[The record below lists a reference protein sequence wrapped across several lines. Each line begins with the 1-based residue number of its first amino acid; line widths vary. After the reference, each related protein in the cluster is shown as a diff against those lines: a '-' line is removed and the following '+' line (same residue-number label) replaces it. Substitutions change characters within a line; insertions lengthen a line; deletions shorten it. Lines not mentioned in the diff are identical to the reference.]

1 MHFKLPL
8 VLKPA
13 MAVPALLALA
23 AWLILPDSG
32 DRAPGHFGIGHHVA
46 RPSSRLTDPVCGW
59 ERTASHIRHV
69 DYETEGG
76 PTGIRFDDEELGRYR
91 SPRAESES
99 EAPLLRLRTGVR
111 EEGLRIA
118 DATNDRRG
126 PEPREQ
132 ADLGPDEGADE
143 ETDRPPRALSP
154 AEVRRRLQPAEIRD
168 DWFVEPGEVTA
179 EMSARRARIRQVLT
193 FYYQRPLNTWEDSPW
208 SMMHHM
214 LAWGVDGYILVG
226 GPGGRQASVIG
237 WLCSN
242 GVCERESMLRVVDGQ
257 LLPRVGNGLQG
268 HDAQFLA
275 LLAQTRV
282 SADQVLR
289 VGQYEFTIKDLMAY
303 EQQTCRSG
311 NELTFK
317 LMGLVHYLHTD
328 YTWVDNRG
336 EPWSFP
342 RLMDEEIR
350 APINGVTCGGTHRL
364 MALSYAV
371 RRRIRDGLP
380 VTGIWER
387 AGRHVA
393 SYQKVAFQLQNPDGS
408 LSSDFFRKH
417 GSWGDP
423 DRKLKTTGHI
433 LEWLIFSLPHSR
445 LTDRH
450 VTSAV
455 DYLCNLLI
463 QNRHF
468 RFGKGPL
475 GHGIRALSLY
485 EERMFGT
492 YPGTRSY
499 PPRQPTQP
507 RTATE
512 SRAHAYPMRRGM
524 LPR

>member
-1 MHFKLPL
+1 MQRKLPF

-23 AWLILPDSG
+23 ACIIF
-32 DRAPGHFGIGHHVA
+32 PGLWDCGPGLLGVSHVA
-46 RPSSRLTDPVCGW
+46 AKPSHRVSNPRCGW
-59 ERTASHIRHV
+59 ERTESHIRHV
-69 DYETEGG
+69 DFESEVGG
-76 PTGIRFDDEELGRYR
+76 SAGIRFDDEEPGSHR
-91 SPRAESES
+91 SRRMGSES
-99 EAPLLRLRTGVR
+99 DAPFRRARAAVR

-126 PEPREQ
+126 LEPPAQ
-132 ADLGPDEGADE
+132 VDLGDDE
-143 ETDRPPRALSP
+143 EADGPLHALSP

-168 DWFVEPGEVTA
+168 DWFVEPGELTA
-179 EMSARRARIRQVLT
+179 EMTARRARIRQVLT

-214 LAWGVDGYILVG
+214 LAWGVDGYIMVG

-242 GVCERESMLRVVDGQ
+242 GACEGESMLRVVDGR
-257 LLPRVGNGLQG
+257 LVPRVGNGLQG

-336 EPWSFP
+336 ESWDFP

-350 APINGVTCGGTHRL
+350 APVNGVTCGGTHRL

-393 SYQKVAFQLQNPDGS
+393 SYQKLAFQLQNSDGS
-408 LSSDFFRKH
+408 LSSDFFRKR

-512 SRAHAYPMRRGM
+512 SRTHAYPMRRGM
-524 LPR
+524 LAR